1 MKYGSYY
8 QIAHKETN
16 EILSYM
22 GETKFY
28 SLDKAQE
35 AMSDFE
41 NQEISAYESM
51 RKELHTAFKLSW
63 QSIRPLDSKFV
74 DSIFENYESRLQP
87 KDYRIV
93 ERKGYFF

>member
-16 EILSYM
+16 EIISYM

-41 NQEISAYESM
+41 NQEISA
-51 RKELHTAFKLSW
+51 
-63 QSIRPLDSKFV
+63 
-74 DSIFENYESRLQP
+74 FEDYESRLQP

>member
-8 QIAHKETN
+8 LIVNKKDKN
-16 EILSYM
+16 EIISYM
-22 GETKFY
+22 VETRFY

-35 AMSDFE
+35 VMSDLE

-51 RKELHTAFKLSW
+51 RKKLHTAFKW
-63 QSIRPLDSKFV
+63 QSIRMI
-74 DSIFENYESRLQP
+74 DSIFENYESRLQALP
-87 KDYRIV
+87 KSKDYHIV

>member
-8 QIAHKETN
+8 QIVHKEKK
-16 EILSYM
+16 EIIVYM

-35 AMSDFE
+35 VMRDIE
-41 NQEISAYESM
+41 NYEISAYESM
-51 RKELHTAFKLSW
+51 RKKLHTAFKW
-63 QSIRPLDSKFV
+63 QSIRPLDDKFV
-74 DSIFENYESRLQP
+74 DNIFENYESRLRP